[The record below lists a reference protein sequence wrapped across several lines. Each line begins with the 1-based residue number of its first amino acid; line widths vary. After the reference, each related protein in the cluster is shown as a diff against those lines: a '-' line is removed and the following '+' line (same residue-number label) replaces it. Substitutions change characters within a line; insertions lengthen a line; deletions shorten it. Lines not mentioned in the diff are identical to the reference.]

1 MPEWWTYRLSDFLL
15 FSPRTYYR
23 MIERLNESAWPAHLL
38 TLALGCTILALAL
51 GATMPRL
58 RVVWTTLALL
68 WLWTGW
74 AFLWR
79 RYAAINWAAAYVAPL
94 FVLQALLLLMEAFG
108 RATGGDRGDGRTRA
122 AGLVLFIAAI
132 ALYPLIAPLVGR
144 GWEQAEVFG
153 IEPDP
158 TAIATLGMVLM
169 VPSRGSGRLMVIP
182 VVWCLISGLTL
193 WAMESPEAWL
203 PPAAALLSL
212 LFSRWQ
218 KTDSAAASEGR
229 TLSWHPSN

>member
-23 MIERLNESAWPAHLL
+23 MIERLNESVWPVHLL
-38 TLALGCTILALAL
+38 TVALGCTILALAL
-51 GATMPRL
+51 GATVPRL
-58 RVVWTTLALL
+58 RIVWTALALF

-79 RYAAINWAAAYVAPL
+79 RYSAINWAALYVAPL
-94 FVLQALLLLMEAFG
+94 FVLQALLLLMEALG
-108 RATGGDRGDGRTRA
+108 RTTVGVRSDGRTRA

-144 GWEQAEVFG
+144 GWGQAEVFG

-158 TAIATLGMVLM
+158 TAIATLGMVLL
-169 VPSRGSGRLMVIP
+169 VPSGRSGRLMPIP
-182 VVWCLISGLTL
+182 VLWCLVSGLTL

-203 PPAAALLSL
+203 PPSAALLSL
-212 LFSRWQ
+212 VFSRLK
-218 KTDSAAASEGR
+218 KTDSAAASESR
-229 TLSWHPSN
+229 TLNWHPSN

>member
-1 MPEWWTYRLSDFLL
+1 MQEWWTYRLSDFLL

-23 MIERLNESAWPAHLL
+23 MIERLNESVWPAHLL
-38 TLALGCTILALAL
+38 TLALGCTLLALAR
-51 GATMPRL
+51 GATIPRL
-58 RVVWTTLALL
+58 RVVWTVLALL

-79 RYAAINWAAAYVAPL
+79 RYSAINWAAVYLAPL
-94 FVLQALLLLMEAFG
+94 FVLQALLLLMEG
-108 RATGGDRGDGRTRA
+108 LVRSTVRNRGDGRTRT
-122 AGLVLFIAAI
+122 AGLALFVGAI

-158 TAIATLGMVLM
+158 TAIATLGMVLLA
-169 VPSRGSGRLMVIP
+169 PSQRSGRLMIIP

-193 WAMESPEAWL
+193 WAMGSPEAWL
-203 PPAAALLSL
+203 PPAAAVLSV
-212 LFSRWQ
+212 LFSRWR
-218 KTDSAAASEGR
+218 KTDSAASSEGR
-229 TLSWHPSN
+229 TLNWRASN

>member
-23 MIERLNESAWPAHLL
+23 MIERLNESVWPAHLL

-58 RVVWTTLALL
+58 RVVWTALALL

-79 RYAAINWAAAYVAPL
+79 RYSAINWAALYVAPL
-94 FVLQALLLLMEAFG
+94 FVLQSLLLLIEGFG
-108 RATGGDRGDGRTRA
+108 RGTVGNRGDGRTRV
-122 AGLVLFIAAI
+122 AGLALFVGAI

-144 GWEQAEVFG
+144 SWGQAEVFG

-158 TAIATLGMVLM
+158 TAIATLGMVLL
-169 VPSRGSGRLMVIP
+169 VPSRRSRRLMVIP
-182 VVWCLISGLTL
+182 VAWCLISGLTL
-193 WAMESPEAWL
+193 WAMESPEAWV
-203 PPAAALLSL
+203 PPGAALLSS
-212 LFSRWQ
+212 LFSRWK
-218 KTDSAAASEGR
+218 KTDSATASEGR
-229 TLSWHPSN
+229 ALNWHASN

>member
-23 MIERLNESAWPAHLL
+23 MIERLNESVWPAHLL
-38 TLALGCTILALAL
+38 TLALGGTILALAL
-51 GATMPRL
+51 GATIPRL

-79 RYAAINWAAAYVAPL
+79 RYAAINWAAVYIAPL
-94 FVLQALLLLMEAFG
+94 FVLQALLLLMEGFG
-108 RATGGDRGDGRTRA
+108 RSTQRNRSDGRTRA
-122 AGLVLFIAAI
+122 TGLALLVGAI
-132 ALYPLIAPLVGR
+132 ALYPVIAPVVGR
-144 GWEQAEVFG
+144 GWGPAEVFG

-158 TAIATLGMVLM
+158 TAIATLGIVLL
-169 VPSRGSGRLMVIP
+169 VPGRRSGRLMVIP

-193 WAMESPEAWL
+193 WALGSPEAWL
-203 PPAAALLSL
+203 PPAAALLSV
-212 LFSRWQ
+212 LFNWWSR
-218 KTDSAAASEGR
+218 SHSPAAPGVRKWNWHAS
-229 TLSWHPSN
+229 N